1 MIDRRE
7 VIRYLGYKGH
17 TPTQEVLDLIEV
29 CIKEVEAAAEPKHVV
44 RRFPAKV
51 TDSSVAA
58 GGLSLHSRQLARN
71 LKDCK
76 EVILFAATLG
86 TGVDRLLHKYLKLQ
100 VSKAVVIQAVA
111 AAAIEAYCNQCQQSI
126 EAECAKEGLFVR
138 PRYSPGYGDLAL
150 TVQNVFLQVL
160 QAQKT
165 VGIVLTEGDIM
176 LPEKS
181 VTAIMGLSPV
191 QTGCHREGCEMCGN
205 IGCAYRRVKQ

>member
-17 TPTQEVLDLIEV
+17 TPTQDVLDLIEV
-29 CIKEVEAAAEPKHVV
+29 CIKEVEAAAEPKYVM
-44 RRFPAKV
+44 RRFPV
-51 TDSSVAA
+51 EIDGEHVAA
-58 GGLSLHSRQLARN
+58 GGLSLHSSQLARN

-76 EVILFAATLG
+76 EVIFFAATLG
-86 TGVDRLLHKYLKLQ
+86 MGVDRLLHKYLKLQ

-150 TVQNVFLQVL
+150 TVQNDFLQVL

-191 QTGCHREGCEMCGN
+191 QTGCHREGCEMCPN
-205 IGCAYRRVKQ
+205 IGCAYRRAK

>member
-17 TPTQEVLDLIEV
+17 TPTQDVLDLIEV
-29 CIKEVEAAAEPKHVV
+29 CVKEVEAAAEPKHVM
-44 RRFPAKV
+44 RRFPAEV
-51 TDSSVAA
+51 TDSSVTA
-58 GGLSLHSRQLARN
+58 GGLTLQSRHLARH
-71 LKDCK
+71 LKDCR

-86 TGVDRLLHKYLKLQ
+86 TGVDRLLHKYVKLQ

-111 AAAIEAYCNQCQQSI
+111 AAAIEAYCNQCQREI
-126 EAECAKEGLFVR
+126 ETECAKEELFVR
-138 PRYSPGYGDLAL
+138 PRYSPGYGDLSL
-150 TVQNVFLQVL
+150 TVQADFLQVL

-191 QTGCHREGCEMCGN
+191 QTGCHREGCEMCPN
-205 IGCAYRRVKQ
+205 IRCAYRRAK

>member
-17 TPTQEVLDLIEV
+17 TPTQEVLDLIEECV
-29 CIKEVEAAAEPKHVV
+29 KEVEAAAEPKHVM
-44 RRFPAKV
+44 RRFPV
-51 TDSSVAA
+51 EIDGEHVAA
-58 GGLSLHSRQLARN
+58 GGLSLHSSQLARN

-76 EVILFAATLG
+76 EVIFFAATLG
-86 TGVDRLLHKYLKLQ
+86 MGVDRLLHKYLKLQ
-100 VSKAVVIQAVA
+100 VSKAGVIQAVA

-150 TVQNVFLQVL
+150 TVQNDFLQVL

-191 QTGCHREGCEMCGN
+191 QTGCHREGCEMCPN
-205 IGCAYRRVKQ
+205 IGCAYRRAK

>member
-17 TPTQEVLDLIEV
+17 TPTQDVLDLIEV
-29 CIKEVEAAAEPKHVV
+29 CIKEVEAAAEPKHVM
-44 RRFPAKV
+44 RRFPV
-51 TDSSVAA
+51 EIDGEHVAA
-58 GGLSLHSRQLARN
+58 GGLSLHSSQLARN

-76 EVILFAATLG
+76 EVIFFAATLG
-86 TGVDRLLHKYLKLQ
+86 MGVDRLLHKYLKLQ

-160 QAQKT
+160 HAQKT

-191 QTGCHREGCEMCGN
+191 QTGCHREGCEMCPN
-205 IGCAYRRVKQ
+205 IGCAYRRAK

>member
-17 TPTQEVLDLIEV
+17 TPTQDVLDLIEV
-29 CIKEVEAAAEPKHVV
+29 CIKEVEAAAEPKHVM
-44 RRFPAKV
+44 RRFPV
-51 TDSSVAA
+51 EIDGEHVAA

-76 EVILFAATLG
+76 EVIFFAATLG

-126 EAECAKEGLFVR
+126 EAECAREGLFVR

-150 TVQNVFLQVL
+150 TVQNDFLQVL

-191 QTGCHREGCEMCGN
+191 QTGCHREGCEMCPN
-205 IGCAYRRVKQ
+205 IGCAYRRAK